1 MKVLLVHG
9 VGYQED
15 AEFEKIWQPLIE
27 SRLAGANVTFD
38 KLDYDALFKE
48 RHLNWWTAIGT
59 MRDLAAS
66 WWEHADDGQPA
77 RERAIGLP
85 DSTAEMVIKWAA
97 FDDLRETLRNRLAA
111 KIAAVQ
117 PDVIVAHSLGTL
129 ICYDYFSRAANA
141 GAGSNITLLTCGCQI
156 AHPTLR
162 QTFDG
167 YLSFPKS
174 LKRWYALYNP
184 NDRVFAWERLPFVD
198 SRFVQVETPFHAAF
212 INHDAT
218 EYFKHSAAKE
228 VWRAIAGGAGT
239 RDISFA
245 SVEVLAGS
253 IQMHAAG
260 ASTKAKGATKAR
272 KPNRRALLVGINE
285 YAAPGMTLAGCV
297 NDVYL
302 MSALLQEQGFD
313 ADDIR
318 MVVDD
323 RATTAAI
330 QQRIQWLLSDTQ
342 AGDVRILY
350 FSGHGVQMPQ
360 YGSSGKPEQIVEAL
374 VPHDFDWSPAKAISD
389 KWLAMQYGNL
399 PYDAH
404 MVAIFDCCHSGGL
417 SRGAAL
423 KVRSISPPDDIAHRQ
438 LKWDTEWQMWVPR
451 DFMKAGPKAAKGVSN
466 LDPSAPMRQLG
477 RGVSLRPEHV
487 KGVGKAFGH
496 YGPYMPVVLMACKAT
511 ELAHEYRHGGGHS
524 YGAFTYAL
532 SQVLRDA
539 TRAKIKTTKDLCNQI
554 NTRLPVLGYQQHC
567 VPDGPPKQL
576 TEVGRWINFA
586 PRARH

>member
-15 AEFEKIWQPLIE
+15 AEFEKIWQQLIE
-27 SRLAGANVTFD
+27 SRLAAANVTFD
-38 KLDYDALFKE
+38 KLDYDALFKA

-59 MRDLAAS
+59 MR
-66 WWEHADDGQPA
+66 
-77 RERAIGLP
+77 
-85 DSTAEMVIKWAA
+85 AA
-97 FDDLRETLRNRLAA
+97 FDDLRETLRNRLAE
-111 KIAAVQ
+111 KIAEVQ

-129 ICYDYFSRAANA
+129 ICYDYFSRVANA

-162 QTFDG
+162 QIFDG
-167 YLSFPKS
+167 YLPFPKS

-184 NDRVFAWERLPFVD
+184 HDRVFAWERLPFVD
-198 SRFVQVETPFHAAF
+198 SRFLQIETPFHAAF

-218 EYFKHSAAKE
+218 EYFKHPAARE

-239 RDISFA
+239 KDISFA

-260 ASTKAKGATKAR
+260 VSAKAATKAR

-350 FSGHGVQMPQ
+350 FSGHGVQMPH

-399 PYDAH
+399 PYEAH

-438 LKWDTEWQMWVPR
+438 LKWDAEWQMWVPR
-451 DFMKAGPKAAKGVSN
+451 DFMKAGPKASKGVSN
-466 LDPSAPMRQLG
+466 LDPSAPMRQLM

-524 YGAFTYAL
+524 
-532 SQVLRDA
+532 
-539 TRAKIKTTKDLCNQI
+539 
-554 NTRLPVLGYQQHC
+554 
-567 VPDGPPKQL
+567 
-576 TEVGRWINFA
+576 
-586 PRARH
+586 

>member
-15 AEFEKIWQPLIE
+15 EQFETKWQPVIARHLGVADIAF
-27 SRLAGANVTFD
+27 SQLN
-38 KLDYDALFKE
+38 YDALFKS
-48 RHLNWWTAIGT
+48 RYINWLTALGT
-59 MRDLAAS
+59 IKDLAAS
-66 WWEHADDGQPA
+66 WIEHATDDRPMA
-77 RERAIGLP
+77 ERALGIP
-85 DSTAEMVIKWAA
+85 DSTAGMVLKWAA
-97 FDDLRETLRNRLAA
+97 FDDLRETLRERLAA
-111 KIAAVQ
+111 EIAEVQ

-129 ICYDYFSRAANA
+129 ICYDYFSRVANA
-141 GAGSNITLLTCGCQI
+141 GARSNITLLTCGCQI

-162 QTFDG
+162 EVFDG
-167 YLSFPKS
+167 YLPFPKS
-174 LKRWYALYNP
+174 LKRWYAFYNP
-184 NDRVFAWERLPFVD
+184 YDRVFAWDRLPFSD

-218 EYFKHSAAKE
+218 EYFKHAAAQN
-228 VWRAIAGGAGT
+228 VWRVIGGGTGT
-239 RDISFA
+239 RNISFT
-245 SVEVLAGS
+245 SGQMLAGS
-253 IQMHAAG
+253 IQVHAAG
-260 ASTKAKGATKAR
+260 ASTSAKFADKLR
-272 KPNRRALLVGINE
+272 KPNRRALLVGINQ
-285 YAAPGMTLAGCV
+285 YAAPGMELAGCV
-297 NDVYL
+297 NDAYL

-350 FSGHGVQMPQ
+350 FSGHGVQMPV
-360 YGSSGKPEQIVEAL
+360 YGPSGKPEQIVEAL
-374 VPHDFDWSPAKAISD
+374 VPHDFDWSPAKSIND
-389 KWLAMQYGNL
+389 KWLATQYGNL
-399 PYDAH
+399 PYASH
-404 MVAIFDCCHSGGL
+404 MVAIFDCCHAGGL

-451 DFMKAGPKAAKGVSN
+451 DFMKPKAGAPKGPSS
-466 LDPSAPMRQLG
+466 LDPAMPMRQLG
-477 RGVSLRPEHV
+477 RAVSLRPSHM
-487 KGVGKAFGH
+487 KNVGKAFGH
-496 YGPYMPVVLMACKAT
+496 KGPYMPTILMACKAT

-539 TRAKIKTTKDLCNQI
+539 KRAKIKTAKDLCNQI
-554 NTRLPVLGYQQHC
+554 NARLPALGYQQHC
-567 VPDGPPKQL
+567 VPDGPSKQL
-576 TEVGRWINFA
+576 VEVGKWITNGVGK
-586 PRARH
+586 